1 MQPLL
6 SRVLQYP
13 LHHSFHGAR
22 VHRSTCFVHTIL
34 SLHEALQF
42 KVPSPMR
49 SISCFP
55 YRPLSSRKHQIR
67 LLRLLS
73 PSSGA
78 DLDDGVKCS
87 LETVRLD
94 QKVSYRALS
103 YTWGAPDRKS
113 TIFIND
119 APFQVSKNLFDFLKA
134 FRTRP
139 EANDLIW
146 IDQIAINQDD
156 IPERNSQVAH
166 MKTVYTL
173 AKEVIVWLG
182 PGSAEELCAA
192 AFIQKTA
199 KLWKHDDTRAKLESA
214 ETTLLKT
221 FAANPYFHRLWIVQ
235 EIILAKAL
243 QVLIGDRQLAWDDLS
258 KVYIEYSREIED
270 GPTSQ
275 IANMPAI
282 TRLAIAKIDHRG
294 LEPST
299 TNIEDHLYYFFCQEC
314 ADPRDKIYGSVGMF
328 FDPSP
333 GPLQRFAR
341 RWRKKRGLWS
351 HQDPLFEVDY
361 GKSIANVYFE
371 FCENMLVRSW
381 DAQHT
386 YNILDE
392 LGDEM
397 GLPENAL
404 NEWADDE
411 IRRDRIEAL
420 LND

>member
-1 MQPLL
+1 
-6 SRVLQYP
+6 
-13 LHHSFHGAR
+13 
-22 VHRSTCFVHTIL
+22 
-34 SLHEALQF
+34 
-42 KVPSPMR
+42 MR

-94 QKVSYRALS
+94 KKVSYRALS
-103 YTWGAPDRKS
+103 YTWGVPDPKS

-139 EANDLIW
+139 EANDLLW

-156 IPERNSQVAH
+156 VPERNSQVAQ
-166 MKTVYTL
+166 MRTVYTL

-192 AFIQKTA
+192 ALIQKTA

-275 IANMPAI
+275 ITNMPAI

-294 LEPST
+294 LEPSI
-299 TNIEDHLYYFFCQEC
+299 TNIEDHLYYFFSQEC

-333 GPLQRFAR
+333 GLLQRFAR
-341 RWRKKRGLWS
+341 RWRKKLGIWLY
-351 HQDPLFEVDY
+351 QDPLFEVDY

-386 YNILDE
+386 YSILDD

-397 GLPENAL
+397 GLPDNAL